1 VNEHNGWIPR
11 DFWLE
16 DWEKA
21 AIIGFHLNNPLEGD
35 NIIGLQTLDGSSL

>member
-1 VNEHNGWIPR
+1 MGTPNQHNGRIPR

-21 AIIGFHLNNPLEGD
+21 AIIAFHDRYPLEGYRRL
-35 NIIGLQTLDGSSL
+35 GVRT